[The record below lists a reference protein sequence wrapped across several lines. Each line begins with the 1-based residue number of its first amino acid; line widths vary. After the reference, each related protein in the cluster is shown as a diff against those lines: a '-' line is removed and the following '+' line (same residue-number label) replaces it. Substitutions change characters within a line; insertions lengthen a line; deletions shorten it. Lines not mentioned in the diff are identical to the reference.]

1 MSIFAKS
8 KKDFMTSAMDKREH
22 IISKVRDYCS
32 LVKNS
37 NLPFSYEKAYLFGS
51 YTQGNAKEDSDID
64 VAFIVQ
70 RFEGDYYDI
79 IPAIWR
85 LRKQIDFRIEPHLVA
100 RDTDYSDFIKEIERT
115 GIEI

>member
-1 MSIFAKS
+1 
-8 KKDFMTSAMDKREH
+8 MDKREH

-37 NLPFSYEKAYLFGS
+37 KFSFEKAYLFGS
-51 YTQGNAKEDSDID
+51 FAQGNAKEDSDID
-64 VAFIVQ
+64 VAFIVKHL
-70 RFEGDYYDI
+70 EGDYYDI
-79 IPAIWR
+79 ISEIWR
-85 LRKQIDFRIEPHLVA
+85 LRKQIDFRIEPHLIA